1 MLDELVALFVGRKAK
16 EGRFPFWRNDVVN
29 VFVEPGIEGFAEF
42 AVQRL
47 DKRTHSLEAK

>member
-16 EGRFPFWRNDVVN
+16 EGRFLFWRNDVVN
-29 VFVEPGIEGFAEF
+29 AFVDPGIEGFAEF

-47 DKRTHSLEAK
+47 DKRTHSREAK